1 MPKNIEKFKF
11 YDVIILL
18 SPTGEKA
25 SNLKE
30 FLHILEDATDPV
42 VFHHLYQFHIKYHY
56 KIWDYPNDFANWAAD
71 SLEDQALAEKLA
83 NFDPYDF
90 SVVSEAKEN
99 VLEIIEEHMWNLPT
113 VPWVR
118 DGFEFYFTSSTSIV
132 SPLGHQAK
140 DLRDFRNKIAK
151 INSSSI
157 YYHFYE
163 ARKRQK
169 DKVNDDFSLWI
180 ENNFD
185 KPGLVENIRD
195 IDFYFY
201 SLSEVRFKILNLLD
215 QELEN
220 ADT

>member
-1 MPKNIEKFKF
+1 MSKRIEKFSF

-30 FLHILEDATDPV
+30 FLHILEDVPDSV
-42 VFHHLYQFHIKYHY
+42 IFHHLYQFHIKYHY

-90 SVVSEAKEN
+90 PKVSDTKDN
-99 VLEIIEEHMWNLPT
+99 IIEIIEEHMWNLPT

-118 DGFEFYFTSSTSIV
+118 DGFEFYFSSSTSIV
-132 SPLGHQAK
+132 SPIGHEAVSLK
-140 DLRDFRNKIAK
+140 DFRDIIAT

-163 ARKRQK
+163 ARKRQEE
-169 DKVNDDFSLWI
+169 KVNDDFSLWI
-180 ENNFD
+180 ENNFN
-185 KPGLVENIRD
+185 KPKLVKNIRD

-201 SLSEVRFKILNLLD
+201 SLSEVRSKLLKLID
-215 QELEN
+215 EEL
-220 ADT
+220 